1 MLTGD
6 PAHFRQAAVSENV
19 ETLKS
24 IIGTFRKAVGDK
36 VEIGLDIGDSFNT
49 NGLFRIAEAMEPYNL
64 MWLEVDSNDPVA
76 LLQIKQSINIPI
88 CSGGILCSSTAYKPF
103 LDVRAMN
110 VAMVEVAGSGFIQ
123 SRRIAALADTHEL
136 DITPYNANSHLST
149 FMTAHLCA
157 SIPNVKIM
165 GIDVDGAPWRDE
177 IVTELPDIKDGY
189 LKIPQKP
196 GLGVELNEKA
206 IARHP
211 WTGRKNF

>member
-19 ETLKS
+19 EILKS

-177 IVTELPDIKDGY
+177 IVTELPNIKDGY